1 MSSAWASATERNT
14 SSVVESITLISASDD
29 GFTHSPP
36 MKKLSAW
43 RSDAAAWLAMD
54 ILVLSQLMVS
64 GIRW

>member
-1 MSSAWASATERNT
+1 M
-14 SSVVESITLISASDD
+14 VESITLIAASDD